1 MEDVVVG
8 VVTTLILG
16 VTIAAVC
23 HYRTEAV
30 RARKALNL
38 LANGLAAMNKQRL
51 RERSEA
57 KQELADAQRAAEVK
71 TGQLERCREAL
82 AGALE
87 DAELWRQAQTTAVSQ
102 ARMAAEAE
110 AKRVMADSRAAR
122 AAAEAAR
129 EAAEAALFEAES
141 NELKARAEA
150 EEEAQKRRIAER
162 LVTSQQRLIDRAG
175 VEDEPETPP
184 AEELEKTPPYPS
196 PSTNGSKKAKGKES
210 SVRRLDLAA
219 HPHA

>member
-16 VTIAAVC
+16 VTIVAVC

-102 ARMAAEAE
+102 ARMAA
-110 AKRVMADSRAAR
+110 RRRQAR
-122 AAAEAAR
+122 DGRLARRTRRRQAAR

-150 EEEAQKRRIAER
+150 EEEAQSAG
-162 LVTSQQRLIDRAG
+162 SQEARHRA
-175 VEDEPETPP
+175 
-184 AEELEKTPPYPS
+184 
-196 PSTNGSKKAKGKES
+196 
-210 SVRRLDLAA
+210 AA
-219 HPHA
+219 T